1 MYFMKILIWF
11 SQQPDEV
18 YITIHI
24 LEIKISVA
32 QRAYITCLA
41 SHVMS
46 WKNTKVLTLKAMHQ

>member
-1 MYFMKILIWF
+1 MLGIVTMYFMKILIWF

-32 QRAYITCLA
+32 QRAY
-41 SHVMS
+41 
-46 WKNTKVLTLKAMHQ
+46 LTYVWPHR